1 MVSQLNFGKQSLVL
15 VVSSVILD
23 TLLHLVG
30 ATVGISLVPIYI
42 KEREKL
48 AGYRLYL
55 YLSNC
60 LSISN

>member
-30 ATVGISLVPIYI
+30 ATVGISFVPIYI
-42 KEREKL
+42 
-48 AGYRLYL
+48 YT
-55 YLSNC
+55 
-60 LSISN
+60 